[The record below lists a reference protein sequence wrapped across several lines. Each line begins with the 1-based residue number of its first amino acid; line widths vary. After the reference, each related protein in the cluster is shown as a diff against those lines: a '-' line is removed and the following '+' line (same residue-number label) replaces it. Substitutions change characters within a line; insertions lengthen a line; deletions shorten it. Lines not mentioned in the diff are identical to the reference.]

1 MEQILTDTLGNTV
14 TLTYDAVT
22 DVVKVKN
29 NGVDSDFR
37 EVTREL
43 QWNPDLVLQL
53 EIVTGDNDGWD
64 NYSDVETRDLI
75 RQFWIDNKVDQD

>member
-1 MEQILTDTLGNTV
+1 MEQTLTDTLGNTV
-14 TLTYDAVT
+14 TLTYDAGT

-37 EVTREL
+37 EVTRES

-53 EIVTGDNDGWD
+53 EIVTGDDDGWD
-64 NYSDVETRDLI
+64 TYSDTETRDLI
-75 RQFWIDNKVDQD
+75 RQFWLDNKVNQD

>member
-1 MEQILTDTLGNTV
+1 MEQILTDTLGNTL
-14 TLTYDAVT
+14 TLTYDAGT

-37 EVTREL
+37 EVTRES

-53 EIVTGDNDGWD
+53 EIVSGDDDGWD
-64 NYSDVETRDLI
+64 TYSDTETRDSI
-75 RQFWIDNKVDQD
+75 RQFWLDNKVNQD